1 MRDSFVVYRSFY
13 ESLQDLPKKDR
24 GVLLAAIF
32 EYVLND
38 VIPTNLTGANSA
50 VWKLIKPQLDANNTR
65 YENGTKGGR
74 KKQFSPNRNV
84 TETEPKPNRHPNRKL
99 TDTLTETEPNVNG
112 NVNDNV
118 NANVNGNDNAASE
131 TEKNQKPLNNIF
143 EDIDKGCVAV
153 SKWFERIAYPKDKKH
168 LYPDIITDENR
179 IVWAEQWC
187 EISQHPTLAKYSAEQ
202 RNRPFAAYDDRQNLT
217 QSFLKTLVEFAFVIK
232 RDTYGEYFKD
242 LNYLIEE
249 RNGKLNIDNLATAY
263 QRWLSG
269 EEKKTRDMF
278 PTLGN

>member
-99 TDTLTETEPNVNG
+99 TDTLTETEPNVN
-112 NVNDNV
+112 DNV
-118 NANVNGNDNAASE
+118 NANVNGNDNAQSE

-187 EISQHPTLAKYSAEQ
+187 EISQHPILAKYSAEQ

>member
-1 MRDSFVVYRSFY
+1 M
-13 ESLQDLPKKDR
+13 
-24 GVLLAAIF
+24 IF
-32 EYVLND
+32 EYALND
-38 VIPTNLTGANSA
+38 VEQDDVKGMLGV
-50 VWKLIKPQLDANNTR
+50 VWKLVKPQLDSNNR
-65 YENGTKGGR
+65 KHSVGALGGR
-74 KKQFSPNRNV
+74 PKAEEKTSGYEKKKPVVSKTKNHRLSKPKTNGYDKQ
-84 TETEPKPNRHPNRKL
+84 KPNVN
-99 TDTLTETEPNVNG
+99 DNG
-112 NVNDNV
+112 NVNDND
-118 NANVNGNDNAASE
+118 NDNAQSE

-187 EISQHPTLAKYSAEQ
+187 EISQHPILAKYSAEQ

-269 EEKKTRDMF
+269 EEKKSRDMF